1 MIRILIADPDPA
13 DDTARDGKTGGLFS
27 AREHGYKEQSAKP
40 DNGNRP
46 DGSPIK
52 DGEKVTGFS
61 YHQLDNDTLA
71 MFLFFLN
78 NVYHA
83 TATFHGQILPLYIQ
97 GINHKNVLAFSD

>member
-1 MIRILIADPDPA
+1 MENVIFAL
-13 DDTARDGKTGGLFS
+13 
-27 AREHGYKEQSAKP
+27 REKSELK
-40 DNGNRP
+40 NG
-46 DGSPIK
+46 